1 MTRWE
6 RRALERAGECWYP
19 GNGQYPS
26 FRTLGCAEAADAVL
40 SHASASDRRALG
52 WLLATLGLVPMPLL
66 RSLMTAAATS
76 ATHRGPLGGV
86 LRELDY
92 GLNGLVTTLYFSGY
106 HGATYVGRTPVQV
119 MLGDGPTEPW
129 QVPKLHRVSE

>member
-19 GNGQYPS
+19 GDGRYPS
-26 FRTLGCAEAADAVL
+26 FRALGCVEAANAVL

-52 WLLATLGLVPMPLL
+52 WLLTALGLVPMPIL
-66 RSLMTAAATS
+66 RSLMLAAATS
-76 ATHRGPLGGV
+76 ATRRGPLASV

-106 HGATYVGRTPVQV
+106 HGAAYVGRTPVQV
-119 MLGDGPTEPW
+119 MLGDGPAEQG
-129 QVPKLHRVSE
+129 QVPEPHRMS